1 MMNKMISRLAAI
13 YAIMIAA
20 VFMPG
25 CEHNELCYDHTHVTE
40 LNVEFD
46 WSQAPD
52 ADPSTMV
59 VHFFRPDGSLY
70 RRVEFT
76 QRTGGKVR
84 LEAGEYRILFH
95 NGNMETVYE
104 LGNSHS
110 DYALSGVSR
119 SILEPMGREGDAPRP
134 PESADQ
140 LIFSAPD
147 QVWAGSHSA
156 IEILPGVAGQTVKRT
171 PVEATMEYTVE
182 ITGVEN
188 LRDDIDVSAAI
199 TGMSPLYRLA
209 EGCHGGEAAT
219 LPISVERVGDNTLV
233 AHFRTFGHCP
243 QTELA
248 HTFSVYTSNKFFVN
262 YDITE
267 KMHNAPDPR
276 HVVIEIHGLR
286 LPDAGM
292 GTEISGWENVEEYE
306 IDMN

>member
-1 MMNKMISRLAAI
+1 MNKMISRLAAI
-13 YAIMIAA
+13 CAIMIAA

-156 IEILPGVAGQTVKRT
+156 IEILPGVAGQTVKLT

-292 GTEISGWENVEEYE
+292 GTDISGWENVEEYE

>member
-13 YAIMIAA
+13 CAIMIAA

-84 LEAGEYRILFH
+84 LEAGEYSILFH

-156 IEILPGVAGQTVKRT
+156 IEILPGVAGQTVKLT

>member
-1 MMNKMISRLAAI
+1 MNKMISRLAAI

-156 IEILPGVAGQTVKRT
+156 IEILPGVAGQTVKLT

-188 LRDDIDVSAAI
+188 LSDDIDVSAAI

>member
-46 WSQAPD
+46 WSQAPA

-156 IEILPGVAGQTVKRT
+156 IEILPGVAGQTVKLT

>member
-156 IEILPGVAGQTVKRT
+156 IEILPGVAGQTVKLT

-286 LPDAGM
+286 LPDASM

>member
-25 CEHNELCYDHTHVTE
+25 CENNELCYDHTHVTE

-84 LEAGEYRILFH
+84 LEAGEYSILFH

-156 IEILPGVAGQTVKRT
+156 IEILPGVAGQTVKLT